1 MSVAKDLARLIVEGS
16 QSKTTPY
23 DTTGTVKRVEGDTAY
38 VVFDENTTET
48 PVDLSIACE
57 KGDKVVVRV
66 SGNRARLTGNMTAP
80 PTDDKVAKEAKAA
93 AGTLMKAVKATQAS
107 VEALT
112 KEVEDS
118 GSEVESVAI
127 EYILSTSNAE
137 LIPYDDME
145 WSEELPEYVPGCYYW
160 TRTATHLQDGEV
172 KYSDPV
178 PDLHAQLTAELQQAV
193 NSEGNY
199 FWYDSSGA
207 YVTKTPKE
215 AYQSSPTGYATRWT
229 GEGILQYYDNSL
241 LTSWTGSGVS
251 FYRTGSNTPLASFG
265 TGGILFDPS
274 LPFTVGNANSYIKWV
289 NDNGTWKI
297 KIAADAIEMGGQDV
311 LVDGDACQ
319 WYSGTGVY
327 GTSTSPTIF
336 SGSGVA
342 DAKVG
347 DMYLNT
353 TYSRTYRCTVAG
365 APSTARWAY
374 VNSIKGAD
382 GQDGQDGADGIDV
395 TSQYMSF
402 YSSGTNAGLNVYSGY
417 KNNTSYSRTYVNI
430 NSSNGMTFYVN
441 GTDVARYGSTAR
453 IGNQN
458 GYHVTVE
465 SDGMYFYDSNSS
477 TWIFG
482 VATTT
487 MSDVAYPVLAS
498 QKDLYINTNIHISS
512 TENSTCNGEFRAEKH
527 IRTGDKLVYQGH
539 APSEDSE
546 TYVATWHK
554 TSNDNYTLCR
564 RPSSSRR
571 YKHDIIPV
579 QDPALDPHHLYDIP
593 VMQYKYKDNTYD
605 VIGLIAEDVHDNY
618 PVAAIYMDDEVEN
631 WNERYIIPPML
642 YLIQE
647 QNKRIEALERRLA
660 S

>member
-16 QSKTTPY
+16 QNKTSPY

-38 VVFDENTTET
+38 VVFDENDTET

-93 AGTLMKAVKATQAS
+93 TGTLMKAVKATQAS
-107 VEALT
+107 VEALA

-118 GSEVESVAI
+118 GSEVESVVI

-199 FWYDSSGA
+199 FWYDTSGA

-215 AYQSSPTGYATRWT
+215 AYQSNPTGYATRWT
-229 GEGILQYYDNSL
+229 GEGILQYYDSSL

-274 LPFTVGNANSYIKWV
+274 LPFTVGNASSYIKWV

-297 KIAADAIEMGGQDV
+297 KIAADAIEMGGSDV

-365 APSTARWAY
+365 APSTARWVY
-374 VNSIKGAD
+374 VNSIKGA
-382 GQDGQDGADGIDV
+382 DGQDGADGIDV

-402 YSSGTNAGLNVYSGY
+402 DTTNGLRVYSGY
-417 KNNTSYSRTYVNI
+417 KG
-430 NSSNGMTFYVN
+430 NSAYNKAYTQIQGTGMTLYRNVN
-441 GTDVARYGSTAR
+441 GTATKVAFFGSYIELGFDSLGRCMLRIEDDEDEGAKFTTGLKPSEEPFFTFEGNVEATRKLLGYDVQGDTMLCDGDFYWNNAKNRTTSSAANVRVGDAGRFYQHTSARRNKSDIEDLQDQYIAPEKLYDVRVAQFRYRDGLLEDSDQR
-453 IGNQN
+453 IGKLVP
-458 GYHVTVE
+458 GFIADE
-465 SDGMYFYDSNSS
+465 
-477 TWIFG
+477 I
-482 VATTT
+482 AE
-487 MSDVAYPVLAS
+487 AYPVAVDIG
-498 QKDLYINTNIHISS
+498 KDGDPIDWDVSYI
-512 TENSTCNGEFRAEKH
+512 
-527 IRTGDKLVYQGH
+527 V
-539 APSEDSE
+539 
-546 TYVATWHK
+546 
-554 TSNDNYTLCR
+554 
-564 RPSSSRR
+564 
-571 YKHDIIPV
+571 
-579 QDPALDPHHLYDIP
+579 
-593 VMQYKYKDNTYD
+593 
-605 VIGLIAEDVHDNY
+605 
-618 PVAAIYMDDEVEN
+618 
-631 WNERYIIPPML
+631 PPML
-642 YLIQE
+642 ALIQQHKKE
-647 QNKRIEALERRLA
+647 IDTLKKQISQLTA
-660 S
+660 

>member
-16 QSKTTPY
+16 QNKTSPY

-38 VVFDENTTET
+38 VVFDGNDTET

-107 VEALT
+107 VEALA

-118 GSEVESVAI
+118 GSEVESVVI

-137 LIPYDDME
+137 LIPYDDMD

-160 TRTATHLQDGEV
+160 TRTATYLQDEEV

-199 FWYDSSGA
+199 FWYDTNGA

-229 GEGILQYYDNSL
+229 GEGILQYYDSNL

-251 FYRTGSNTPLASFG
+251 FYRTGSNVPLASFG

-297 KIAADAIEMGGQDV
+297 KIAADAIEMGGSDV

-336 SGSGVA
+336 SGSGVT

-365 APSTARWAY
+365 APSTAKWVY

-402 YSSGTNAGLNVYSGY
+402 DTTNGLRVYSGY
-417 KNNTSYSRTYVNI
+417 KDNNTYNKAYTQI
-430 NSSNGMTFYVN
+430 QGTGMTLYRNVN
-441 GTDVARYGSTAR
+441 GTATKSAFFGDHIELGYDGSNAIVYISGDADEGAIFKSTAYSFFTFYGNVEVTGMLEGDDVQGTDMLCDRDFYWNNSKGRTTSSAANVRVADTGLFYKHTSARRNKSDIEDLQDQYIAPEKLYDVRVAQFRYRDGLLEDSDQR
-453 IGNQN
+453 IGKLVP
-458 GYHVTVE
+458 GFIADE
-465 SDGMYFYDSNSS
+465 
-477 TWIFG
+477 I
-482 VATTT
+482 AE
-487 MSDVAYPVLAS
+487 AYPVAVDIG
-498 QKDLYINTNIHISS
+498 KD
-512 TENSTCNGEFRAEKH
+512 
-527 IRTGDKLVYQGH
+527 GDPIDWDV
-539 APSEDSE
+539 S
-546 TYVATWHK
+546 YV
-554 TSNDNYTLCR
+554 
-564 RPSSSRR
+564 
-571 YKHDIIPV
+571 V
-579 QDPALDPHHLYDIP
+579 
-593 VMQYKYKDNTYD
+593 
-605 VIGLIAEDVHDNY
+605 
-618 PVAAIYMDDEVEN
+618 
-631 WNERYIIPPML
+631 PPML
-642 YLIQE
+642 ALIQQHKKEIDTLKE
-647 QNKRIEALERRLA
+647 QISQLTA
-660 S
+660 